1 MCHLHSEHN
10 ILATVS
16 PNYMILEIMETRDPD
31 LSDDVQVEKIQASK
45 NLQTTAQKYDQNRVK
60 PRKEE

>member
-1 MCHLHSEHN
+1 
-10 ILATVS
+10 
-16 PNYMILEIMETRDPD
+16 MILEIMETRDPD

-60 PRKEE
+60 PRKKEQRTF